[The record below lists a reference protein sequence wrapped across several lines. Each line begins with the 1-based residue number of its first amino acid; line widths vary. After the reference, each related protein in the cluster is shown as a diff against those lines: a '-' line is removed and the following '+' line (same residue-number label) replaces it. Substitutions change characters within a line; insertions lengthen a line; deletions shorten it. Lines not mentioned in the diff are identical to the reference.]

1 MSLWKNLK
9 YLLSDETN
17 GLLHLLAKNYNK
29 RSLTSEKDLHEA
41 LEQLERILD
50 GQDSFTDHSN
60 KAVQEIRESREDFS
74 KIFSQCES
82 ISERCEDITSQCES
96 VLTQVE
102 AIAAKEPEITGEEI
116 ERIIG
121 ESIAKP
127 TERTMQQYQI
137 LSARLKEVYQ
147 LIDAQNHKDGQP
159 DVNELL
165 KRIDLLEQENA
176 SYKNQIA
183 QIREEFEQVKSSY
196 TEVAGSYK
204 EEKRK
209 TFELSKRLVQADDKI
224 KLLSSRIKD
233 KALEDMLDVKSSKNP
248 FIIDANKKKYQITVN
263 NLQNTISKFTN
274 TAILD
279 SFFESVSD
287 NDPYKKMYASFVRSI
302 RNEVRRFNVR
312 SEIGDI
318 LRSLITV
325 IQNELVNKMIVA
337 IYRGMKT
344 RKSDYE
350 EKLLMAVN
358 QYLESAGFYC
368 RDSIQVGGLLKKED
382 YDDMEVIKGE
392 RSEGKQRGEITEI
405 ELYPYY
411 INYVDKGGRQKS
423 LHTHGMM
430 TVSA

>member
-9 YLLSDETN
+9 YVLSDETN

-29 RSLTSEKDLHEA
+29 RSLTNEKDLHEA

-50 GQDSFTDHSN
+50 GQDAVVDHSN
-60 KAVQEIRESREDFS
+60 KAVQEVQEGREDFA
-74 KIFSQCES
+74 KIFSQCEA

-96 VLTQVE
+96 VLTQVD
-102 AIAAKEPEITGEEI
+102 AIASKEPEITGEEI
-116 ERIIG
+116 QRVIAEA
-121 ESIAKP
+121 IAKP

-137 LSARLKEVYQ
+137 LSARLKEIYQ

-176 SYKNQIA
+176 AYKNQVS
-183 QIREEFEQVKSSY
+183 QMQEEFEQVKSSY
-196 TEVAGSYK
+196 IDISNSYK

-209 TFELSKRLVQADDKI
+209 TFDLSKRLVQADDKI

-233 KALEDMLDVKSSKNP
+233 KALEDMLDVKSSRNP
-248 FIIDANKKKYQITVN
+248 FVIDANKDRYLITVN
-263 NLQNTISKFTN
+263 NLQNTISKFSN

-287 NDPYKKMYASFVRSI
+287 NDPYKKMYVGFVRSI
-302 RNEVRRFNVR
+302 RSEVRRFNVR
-312 SEIGDI
+312 GEIGDI
-318 LRSLITV
+318 LHALVAV

-350 EKLLMAVN
+350 EQLLAAVN
-358 QYLESAGFYC
+358 QYLESVGFYS

-392 RSEGKQRGEITEI
+392 KNEAKQQGEITEI

-411 INYVDKGGRQKS
+411 INYVDKGGRQRS
-423 LHTHGMM
+423 VHTHGMM

>member
-9 YLLSDETN
+9 YVLSDETN

-287 NDPYKKMYASFVRSI
+287 NDPYKKMYAGFVRSI

-318 LRSLITV
+318 LRSLVTV
-325 IQNELVNKMIVA
+325 IQNELVNKMI
-337 IYRGMKT
+337 G
-344 RKSDYE
+344 DLPGHE
-350 EKLLMAVN
+350 
-358 QYLESAGFYC
+358 
-368 RDSIQVGGLLKKED
+368 DKK
-382 YDDMEVIKGE
+382 I
-392 RSEGKQRGEITEI
+392 R
-405 ELYPYY
+405 L
-411 INYVDKGGRQKS
+411 
-423 LHTHGMM
+423 
-430 TVSA
+430 

>member
-1 MSLWKNLK
+1 
-9 YLLSDETN
+9 
-17 GLLHLLAKNYNK
+17 
-29 RSLTSEKDLHEA
+29 
-41 LEQLERILD
+41 
-50 GQDSFTDHSN
+50 
-60 KAVQEIRESREDFS
+60 
-74 KIFSQCES
+74 
-82 ISERCEDITSQCES
+82 
-96 VLTQVE
+96 
-102 AIAAKEPEITGEEI
+102 
-116 ERIIG
+116 
-121 ESIAKP
+121 
-127 TERTMQQYQI
+127 
-137 LSARLKEVYQ
+137 
-147 LIDAQNHKDGQP
+147 
-159 DVNELL
+159 
-165 KRIDLLEQENA
+165 
-176 SYKNQIA
+176 
-183 QIREEFEQVKSSY
+183 
-196 TEVAGSYK
+196 
-204 EEKRK
+204 
-209 TFELSKRLVQADDKI
+209 
-224 KLLSSRIKD
+224 
-233 KALEDMLDVKSSKNP
+233 MLDVKSSKNP

-287 NDPYKKMYASFVRSI
+287 NDPYKKMYAGFVRSI

-318 LRSLITV
+318 LRSLVTV